1 MEAEKFH
8 YLYSRQQQA
17 RIYNDIIT
25 LISPTASM
33 MIKLT
38 ISHAFAQSAKLTLFE
53 ALIEE
58 TIESTKH
65 IPTVMAETGKI
76 HMHRKAINKKIG
88 QVNFT

>member
-1 MEAEKFH
+1 
-8 YLYSRQQQA
+8 
-17 RIYNDIIT
+17 
-25 LISPTASM
+25 M

-88 QVNFT
+88 QVLFIFYSWIFHTHLPSFSYSSCVST